1 MATSTTLVAVLAI
14 IPLWPLV
21 SLLLIK
27 LALRALG
34 WLLRHRT
41 RDRRDVITTRT
52 YQEQLAWKRLQETS
66 QEAEDGWEKIEKAG
80 TAENGKPFQDDWAGI
95 VGFFHPFW

>member
-1 MATSTTLVAVLAI
+1 MAASTLVAVLAI
-14 IPLWPLV
+14 IPLLPLIF
-21 SLLLIK
+21 LLLIK

-34 WLLRHRT
+34 WSLRRRT
-41 RDRRDVITTRT
+41 RDRREAITARIHRDKSASTGI
-52 YQEQLAWKRLQETS
+52 QETF